1 MNDSFKDKK
10 KNRIWR
16 LVLFVILI
24 ILDNLDASYLHTLGT
39 VGAFIGLLQSFA
51 IVYLGF
57 KLIFQ
62 QGDSNN

>member
-1 MNDSFKDKK
+1 MTDSFKDKK

-16 LVLFVILI
+16 LVLFVLLI
-24 ILDNLDASYLHTLGT
+24 TLDNLDDLYLQTLGI